1 MSTHQVKTWLVAY
14 DIRQHRRLRRVHR
27 ILRKRG
33 MAAQYSVF
41 TVEADD
47 PGIAELLQQL
57 EAEINLR
64 EDDLR
69 AYHLPASCPVWRLG
83 AQDWPDGL
91 CLAPAQAARLLMDT
105 EYTPDPAEQEETDH
119 ATAQG

>member
-14 DIRQHRRLRRVHR
+14 DIRHARRLRRVHR

-33 MAAQYSVF
+33 LAAQYSVF

-47 PGIAELLQQL
+47 PGIADLLRQL
-57 EAEINLR
+57 EAEINPG

-105 EYTPDPAEQEETDH
+105 EHAASTEEETQH
-119 ATAQG
+119 AAEPR